1 MNGRNAGR
9 KAIIIR
15 TSHEKTKD
23 KKFPHCLVVGLSKTP
38 RRVTKASLKKL
49 EEKVKRI
56 EGSGDS
62 KIVKNSNSAEVV
74 AERLARLKRTGV
86 FIKTYNMAHLLATRY
101 KVEDE
106 FGFENQIKKL
116 DVLEEDLRKSQEA
129 LNKAEEEKK
138 EKNVIDD
145 LTGKVENLRKLYKDT
160 FRSAKNSIGS
170 ELFSRYV
177 KGFVRTKD
185 NAAENEKIAHSEF
198 LFKKLKF

>member
-74 AERLARLKRTGV
+74 SERLARLKRTGV